1 MNEIMPVQPP
11 QKVRTKDLRTVCGL
25 LVVLEGGALQE
36 AAKLTWML
44 SHVVEDW
51 DRWLKAMSAA
61 QRANP
66 NSRLAVRDT
75 PDPPSHDSILRGHI
89 VSGEATLANSQ
100 FQNLLRQG
108 NPLRRHR
115 NTRSNQI

>member
-1 MNEIMPVQPP
+1 MNEIMPLQPP
-11 QKVRTKDLRTVCGL
+11 QKVAPKISGPSVAL

-66 NSRLAVRDT
+66 NSRLVVRDT
-75 PDPPSHDSILRGHI
+75 PIHRVMTVYSEG
-89 VSGEATLANSQ
+89 TL
-100 FQNLLRQG
+100 
-108 NPLRRHR
+108 
-115 NTRSNQI
+115 

>member
-1 MNEIMPVQPP
+1 MNEIMPLQPP
-11 QKVRTKDLRTVCGL
+11 QKVAPKISGPSVAL

-66 NSRLAVRDT
+66 NAPSRACGCET
-75 PDPPSHDSILRGHI
+75 PPIHPVMTVYSEG
-89 VSGEATLANSQ
+89 TL
-100 FQNLLRQG
+100 
-108 NPLRRHR
+108 
-115 NTRSNQI
+115 